1 MKVIAIQFVAM
12 LTMLIDHI
20 GAVWYPEDPVWRII
34 GRFALPLYI
43 YAMVIGYFRTRD
55 AYRYLTRVGILAA
68 ISQIP
73 YQLAFEVLEINVIA
87 TLFVCLLTLRL
98 LDWLKDK
105 PIAGVAVTA
114 AAIALLEAFPF
125 DYGAYALLL
134 TLIFRYASPR
144 YFVALHLL
152 LNIASVF
159 YKGWVL
165 QLFSL
170 MATIWIVYLPDL
182 MKSMDKIKIPRI
194 VWRSFYPLHL
204 TVIAVVHYYGRLEEM
219 LGP

>member
-1 MKVIAIQFVAM
+1 MKVIAIQFFAM
-12 LTMLIDHI
+12 LTMLIDHV
-20 GAVWYPEDPVWRII
+20 GAVWHPDDPVWRII
-34 GRFALPLYI
+34 GRFALPFYV

-55 AYRYLTRVGILAA
+55 VNRYLTRVGILAV

-73 YQLAFEVLEINVIA
+73 YQLAFDTLEINVIA
-87 TLFVCLLTLRL
+87 TLFVCLLILRL
-98 LDWLKDK
+98 LDWLKEK
-105 PIAGVAVTA
+105 PIAGIAITA
-114 AAIALLEAFPF
+114 AAIAMLEAFPF

-134 TLIFRYASPR
+134 MLIFRYASPR
-144 YFVALHLL
+144 YFVLLHLI

-182 MKSMDKIKIPRI
+182 MRSMDKIKIPRFI
-194 VWRSFYPLHL
+194 WRSFYPAHL
-204 TVIAVVHYYGRLEEM
+204 IIIAVVHHYSNLAE
-219 LGP
+219 PFWP